1 MDKQRPRG
9 MAIAASKGESEK
21 TPAEELSEKE
31 TCFAAATRQRT
42 NRENVPHADDNR
54 IGPCRVQQQRGS
66 RAQQEQ
72 QEIQGPTTL
81 IMGSDHGSTL

>member
-1 MDKQRPRG
+1 
-9 MAIAASKGESEK
+9 MAITASKGGSEK
-21 TPAEELSEKE
+21 APTEELSKE
-31 TCFAAATRQRT
+31 ETRFAATTRQRT
-42 NRENVPHADDNR
+42 NRGNVPHADDNR

-81 IMGSDHGSTL
+81 IMGSDHGCTL

>member
-1 MDKQRPRG
+1 MFLETDGTFFNQ
-9 MAIAASKGESEK
+9 EVL
-21 TPAEELSEKE
+21 ELQFIVR
-31 TCFAAATRQRT
+31 CLG
-42 NRENVPHADDNR
+42 VPHADDNR

>member
-1 MDKQRPRG
+1 MMYLLCSRSP
-9 MAIAASKGESEK
+9 
-21 TPAEELSEKE
+21 E
-31 TCFAAATRQRT
+31 T
-42 NRENVPHADDNR
+42 REVLTVPHADDNR
-54 IGPCRVQQQRGS
+54 IGPCQVQQQRGS